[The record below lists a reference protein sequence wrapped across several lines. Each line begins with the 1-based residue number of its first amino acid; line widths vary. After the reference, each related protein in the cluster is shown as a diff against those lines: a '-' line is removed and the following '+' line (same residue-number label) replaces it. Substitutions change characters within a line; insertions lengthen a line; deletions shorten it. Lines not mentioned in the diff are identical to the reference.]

1 MFERITDLLVMKIV
15 ETSLDIVKVEK
26 RKKML
31 IE

>member
-1 MFERITDLLVMKIV
+1 MKRRKDRKGKRNRK
-15 ETSLDIVKVEK
+15 EEVEK